1 MVLIYQ
7 LVLDGK
13 HSDIVR
19 YVGFCPLYGM
29 FYAIIAIP
37 KRDKDDQSSDFS
49 LLHFLKYTYTVYQ
62 VNINW
67 IVYLSDLVPIAYNA
81 PNHIKLV
88 SPINKGF
95 R

>member
-1 MVLIYQ
+1 
-7 LVLDGK
+7 
-13 HSDIVR
+13 
-19 YVGFCPLYGM
+19 M

-37 KRDKDDQSSDFS
+37 KRDKDDQSSGFS
-49 LLHFLKYTYTVYQ
+49 FLHFFFKYTYTVYQ
-62 VNINW
+62 ININW
-67 IVYLSDLVPIAYNA
+67 IVYLSDLVPIVHND